1 MDKILFGD
9 DYMKRIAFFDTKP
22 YDKLYFDRFNEDYD
36 ISYFEGKLN
45 KHSAPIT
52 RGYDAVVA
60 FVNDD
65 INKETIDIMVENNVK
80 VLAMRCSGFSN
91 VDLKAA
97 KDKLKVVTVPAYSPY
112 TVAEHAM
119 ALLLTLNRKIHKA
132 YNRTRDFN
140 FSLNGMTGFLLRG
153 KTVGVIG
160 TGKIGQAFIEVCGGF
175 GVNIIAYDPYP
186 VENSGINY
194 VSLEYLLKNSDI
206 ISLHC
211 PLTEQS
217 YHILDREA
225 FGLVKDGVY
234 IVNTSRGALVDT
246 EALLE
251 ALNTEKVG
259 GAALDVYEEESDFFF
274 EDFSGIVINDDM
286 LSLLISHPHVLMTA
300 HQAFLTDDALITIA
314 KTTYDNLSDVLS
326 GEKCKNEVVYHEHKK
341 EAKSSK

>member
-1 MDKILFGD
+1 MSGD
-9 DYMKRIAFFDTKP
+9 DYVKRIAFFDTKP
-22 YDKLYFDRFNEDYD
+22 YDKLYFDRFNKDFE

-45 KHSAPIT
+45 KNSAPIT
-52 RGYDAVVA
+52 DGYDAVVA

-65 INKETIDIMVENNVK
+65 IDAKTIDIMAQNGVK

-97 KDKLKVVTVPAYSPY
+97 KDKLTVVTVPAYSPY

-119 ALLLTLNRKIHKA
+119 ALLLSLNRKIHKA

-160 TGKIGQAFIEVCGGF
+160 TGKIGQAFIEVCSGF
-175 GVNIIAYDPYP
+175 GVDILAYDPYP
-186 VENSGINY
+186 VKDSDINY
-194 VSLEYLLKNSDI
+194 VDLEYLLQNSDI

-211 PLTEQS
+211 PLTDKS
-217 YHILDREA
+217 YHLLDKKA
-225 FGLVKDGVY
+225 FDMMKDGVY
-234 IVNTSRGALVDT
+234 VVNTSRGALIDT

-251 ALNTEKVG
+251 ALNSEKVT

-314 KTTYDNLSDVLS
+314 NTTFQNICDVLD
-326 GEKCKNEVVYHEHKK
+326 GQMCKNEIYYK
-341 EAKSSK
+341 ERSSEKVTV

>member
-1 MDKILFGD
+1 
-9 DYMKRIAFFDTKP
+9 
-22 YDKLYFDRFNEDYD
+22 
-36 ISYFEGKLN
+36 
-45 KHSAPIT
+45 
-52 RGYDAVVA
+52 
-60 FVNDD
+60 
-65 INKETIDIMVENNVK
+65 
-80 VLAMRCSGFSN
+80 
-91 VDLKAA
+91 
-97 KDKLKVVTVPAYSPY
+97 
-112 TVAEHAM
+112 
-119 ALLLTLNRKIHKA
+119 
-132 YNRTRDFN
+132 
-140 FSLNGMTGFLLRG
+140 MTGFLLRG

-326 GEKCKNEVVYHEHKK
+326 GEKCKNEVVYHEPKK